1 MSVGVW
7 IIGWIRYI
15 MHEDIIDG
23 GPNDF
28 VSVFYVSKADRGKG
42 VGTVLPEREIRNS
55 LARCAVAVE
64 T

>member
-1 MSVGVW
+1 
-7 IIGWIRYI
+7 